1 MKRALVL
8 VVGLAVL
15 VVAATRDDKNRI
27 DSSFAGGEIPGASL
41 PANIGGTT
49 ASTIGTGDNGSGS
62 TSTTPATTTTAVP
75 AHTGI
80 TMAFSGDILIHSQLW
95 QKATEYN
102 GGTGYDFNPMFARVK
117 PLLDSVD
124 FAVCHLEVP
133 VAPPGQEPST
143 FPLYGAPKEV
153 VAAIAQ
159 AGYDHCSTA
168 SNHSFDQGKAGIDT
182 TVNEFDANGITQS
195 GMARTAKEIGPKV
208 FERNGIKFTHLS
220 YTFGFN
226 GLELPADQPWRSALI
241 DSSRIIADAT
251 KARSMG
257 AELVI
262 VSIHWGTET
271 VTAINEQ
278 QRKVAN
284 AISASGVVDLII
296 GHHAHVVQKIEQ
308 VNGVWTVFGLG
319 NVLSYHPTRAAFP
332 ANSQDGMI
340 VTVRLSLD
348 ANGKAVVDKPVVY
361 PTWVDKQNG
370 IVIRNVIADLADPTV
385 AAGTKAQLEVSL
397 QRTSN
402 VVGDFVASK

>member
-1 MKRALVL
+1 MKRVLVL

-15 VVAATRDDKNRI
+15 VVAATRNDTSSI
-27 DSSFAGGEIPGASL
+27 DGASPGEVSPGAST
-41 PANIGGTT
+41 PAQVDDTT
-49 ASTIGTGDNGSGS
+49 VTTIGAVDNGAGS

-75 AHTGI
+75 PHTGI

-95 QKATEYN
+95 QQATAYN
-102 GGTGYDFNPMFARVK
+102 GGTGYDFTPMFARVK

-124 FAVCHLEVP
+124 FAICHLEVP
-133 VAPPGQEPST
+133 IAPPGQEPST
-143 FPLYGAPKEV
+143 FPLYGAPKEIV
-153 VAAIAQ
+153 TAIAQ

-168 SNHSFDQGKAGIDT
+168 SNHTLDQGKAGIDT
-182 TVNEFDANGITQS
+182 TVNEFDGNGITQS

-257 AELVI
+257 AQLVI

-271 VTAINEQ
+271 VTAVNDQ

-284 AISASGVVDLII
+284 AVSASGVVDLII

-348 ANGKAVVDKPVVY
+348 ANGRAVVDKPVVY

-385 AAGTKAQLEVSL
+385 SAGTKSQLEVSL
-397 QRTSN
+397 RRTSS